1 MPNVFNVG
9 NVVKQL
15 IWTRMTRLTLSLL
28 AVSMV
33 LTMAGTLGGVEGWSP
48 PCRVADRFGYLSRRC
63 ASDQIQAAVGTKNIE
78 VAPQTRQQ

>member
-1 MPNVFNVG
+1 
-9 NVVKQL
+9 
-15 IWTRMTRLTLSLL
+15 
-28 AVSMV
+28 MV

-48 PCRVADRFGYLSRRC
+48 PCRVANRFGYLSRRC